1 MKLASSSLMSVVLLG
16 LLPVLFGCD
25 SNDDFTGGSGL
36 IETDETI
43 VSAEYSGRILERF
56 FDEGSRIAVGDTLA
70 IIDPSNL
77 ELELAS
83 LRAGKDVIAA
93 QMEAA
98 RLQTDKASLA
108 FDFATNEQKR
118 LSELLE
124 SGTATQQ
131 QFDRVELELDD
142 ARIAR
147 KSAAVQVKTMQ
158 AQLAQTEANIARLE
172 RRLKDCY
179 PLASAA
185 GTVTEK
191 YVAPGELITAG
202 KPLVRVSR
210 LDTVWVK
217 VYLTTGDFS
226 EVKLG
231 DKASV
236 STESGGGEFEGTVVW
251 TSQEAEFTPKN
262 VQTEQSRA
270 DLVYAA
276 KVSIPNPDGTLKV
289 GMPVFVTLGK

>member
-1 MKLASSSLMSVVLLG
+1 MRLASCSLIAVVTVMLA
-16 LLPVLFGCD
+16 GCAN
-25 SNDDFTGGSGL
+25 NDEFTGGSGL
-36 IETDETI
+36 IETDETV
-43 VSAEYSGRILERF
+43 VSAEYSGRLLKRF

-70 IIDPSNL
+70 VIDPSHL
-77 ELELAS
+77 QLELAS
-83 LRAGKDVIAA
+83 VRAGEDVIAS
-93 QMEAA
+93 QLSAA
-98 RLQTDKASLA
+98 RLEAEKAGLA
-108 FDFATNEQKR
+108 HAFAENEHGR
-118 LSELLE
+118 LSELLQ

-147 KSAAVQVKTMQ
+147 KSAEVQVETVQ
-158 AQLAQTEANIARLE
+158 SQLARIEADIARLE
-172 RRLKDCY
+172 RRLVDCY
-179 PLASAA
+179 PVASVA

-202 KPLVRVSR
+202 KPLVRISR

-217 VYLTTGDFS
+217 VYLTAGDFAD
-226 EVKLG
+226 VKLG

-236 STESGGGEFEGTVVW
+236 STESGGGEFGATVVW

-270 DLVYAA
+270 DLVYAV
-276 KVSIPNPDGTLKV
+276 KVSIPNPDGSLKV
-289 GMPVFVTLGK
+289 GMPVFVTLEK